1 MTTPDLPQWRRY
13 EGSIQI
19 QDRTTEAK
27 TVMGPYL
34 EQTERAERK
43 EQLPNA
49 QGMEGW
55 GMAQRPSPRTEIE
68 NSKEDGSSLREKFS
82 LESSSILSP
91 LI

>member
-13 EGSIQI
+13 EGSIQT

-34 EQTERAERK
+34 EQAERAERK
-43 EQLPNA
+43 EQLSNA
-49 QGMEGW
+49 QGVEGR
-55 GMAQRPSPRTEIE
+55 GVAQRPSPRTEIE
-68 NSKEDGSSLREKFS
+68 KSNEDGPFLREKFS